1 MIIGGGLAGSKAAL
15 RLAAAGRN
23 TLLIEKE
30 KSAHHKVCGEFL
42 SPEAVGYLRQ
52 AGINPVSL
60 GAAPINRLRVSMGN
74 HTVESQLPFTALSL
88 SRHLL
93 DEALLNRAAD
103 EGCVVRRGFA
113 VDKLTSDGASWIA
126 QLSNGE
132 TVEAR
137 SAFLAT
143 GKHDLRG
150 WPREPTGHD
159 LQSDLV
165 GFKLHW
171 RLPPAQTAALRYV
184 MDLYLFRGG
193 YGGISLVEQDIAN
206 LCLVVRKPVLRKLG
220 GWPEL
225 LSTILSENQLIRA
238 CLGSAQPL
246 WDRPLAVSSI
256 PYGLLGSPFS
266 LQNLWALGDQIA
278 VIPSFTG
285 DGMSI
290 ALHSA
295 ALAAEMHLAGATP
308 ADYERKLVGQLSRGM
323 KLATALSRAIVRPL
337 PRRAAPLAL
346 SLFPHAMNWIAAAT
360 RIPATAL
367 VSDPPVRTCRAGI
380 VDRDPLASVGKSGP
394 EG

>member
-1 MIIGGGLAGSKAAL
+1 MVIGGGLAGSMAAL
-15 RLAAAGRN
+15 RLAAAGRS

-52 AGINPVSL
+52 AGINPIAL
-60 GAAPINRLRVSMGN
+60 GAAPINQLRLSVGN
-74 HTVESQLPFTALSL
+74 HTVETRLPFTALSL

-93 DEALLNRAAD
+93 DEALLKHAAD
-103 EGCVVRRGFA
+103 EGCVVRRGLA
-113 VDKLTSDGASWIA
+113 VDKLTNEGASPAGASWIA

-132 TVEAR
+132 SIEAR
-137 SAFLAT
+137 SVFLAT

-150 WPREPTGHD
+150 WPRWEPTARG

-171 RLPPAQTAALRYV
+171 RLAPAQTAALRYV

-193 YGGISLVEQDIAN
+193 YGGLSLVEQDIAN

-225 LSTILSENQLIRA
+225 LSSILAENPLIRA

-266 LQNLWALGDQIA
+266 LRNLWPLGDQIA

-295 ALAAEMHLAGATP
+295 ALSVEMHLAGAAP

-323 KLATALSRAIVRPL
+323 KLATALSRAVVHTL
-337 PRRAAPLAL
+337 PRHAAPRVL
-346 SLFPHAMNWIAAAT
+346 SLFPQAMSWIAAAT
-360 RIPATAL
+360 RIPATAI
-367 VSDPPVRTCRAGI
+367 VAHPPLRLAGQG
-380 VDRDPLASVGKSGP
+380 L
-394 EG
+394 